1 MNLLEQELNK
11 NKKPTNNAKK
21 IVLTL
26 LILCIILLIVLLAV
40 IFVLRENK
48 PVKESF
54 IVDGAEITVKE
65 GGILSSDSGTKYI
78 SIEYGAEL
86 LGYKYFNGEYG
97 KNEEDRNK
105 CYLQNENEVIGFE
118 FDNNKIYKI
127 NLKDEMQPQYYDLAN
142 NVIKKDDKL
151 YLTLEDFSKSC
162 NVALQTSSDGKKTE
176 FSTCKY
182 LSDKYS
188 TAIAEQKKY
197 KTVDTNYENLKAIYY
212 GMAIVSDGSNYGVI
226 NSNLE
231 TIIGA
236 KYNSITFNEYT
247 QEFIAVDNN
256 NKYGVISK
264 DGKKNAIDFRYE
276 SISII
281 NYSPLLYEVKQ
292 NNKYGVLDN
301 NGNIIV
307 NIEYDKLGSSGNDK
321 NNSVL
326 IIEDVNS
333 EKEDGIVVYSNGKY
347 GIVNIKTGKLI
358 LECNLE
364 KVYSKTLDDDSIV
377 YYVQIEGNEIELSE
391 YIKNANTTVVNL

>member
-127 NLKDEMQPQYYDLAN
+127 TLKDKMQPQYFDLEN

-151 YLTLEDFSKSC
+151 YLTLKDFSKSC
-162 NVALQTSSDGKKTE
+162 NVPLETSSDGKKTE

-226 NSNLE
+226 NSDLE
-231 TIIGA
+231 KIIGA
-236 KYNSITFNEYT
+236 KYNSITINEYT
-247 QEFIAVDNN
+247 PFENSSYIYLSFLLFLLLSSSAIA
-256 NKYGVISK
+256 
-264 DGKKNAIDFRYE
+264 
-276 SISII
+276 
-281 NYSPLLYEVKQ
+281 
-292 NNKYGVLDN
+292 
-301 NGNIIV
+301 
-307 NIEYDKLGSSGNDK
+307 
-321 NNSVL
+321 
-326 IIEDVNS
+326 
-333 EKEDGIVVYSNGKY
+333 
-347 GIVNIKTGKLI
+347 
-358 LECNLE
+358 
-364 KVYSKTLDDDSIV
+364 
-377 YYVQIEGNEIELSE
+377 
-391 YIKNANTTVVNL
+391 IKNLNPLSI